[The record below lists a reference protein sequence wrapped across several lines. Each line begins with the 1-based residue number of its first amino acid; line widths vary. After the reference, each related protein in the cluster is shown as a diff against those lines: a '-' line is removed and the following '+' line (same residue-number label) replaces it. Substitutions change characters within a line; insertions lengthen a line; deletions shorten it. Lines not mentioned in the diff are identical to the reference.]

1 MPLEQMAHI
10 LDTDISLQHGCTQV
24 TKRSGNADHETC
36 HDGNPPTRSP
46 HVWLVCAEHHYEGA
60 NHGEQD
66 GPGKSFPRFLRRNT
80 RAQLV
85 LAQPCSSKQAASIAQ
100 CGHEHH
106 HDGVSNGMPIE
117 CQWHD
122 DARRQKRN
130 IQHGEH
136 GNRNMAQTAMG
147 YLSLLMV
154 ERRFESCAGIGM
166 GKFVGNRQ

>member
-1 MPLEQMAHI
+1 MENRMDRQVLP
-10 LDTDISLQHGCTQV
+10 TISSA
-24 TKRSGNADHETC
+24 KYA
-36 HDGNPPTRSP
+36 
-46 HVWLVCAEHHYEGA
+46 
-60 NHGEQD
+60 
-66 GPGKSFPRFLRRNT
+66 
-80 RAQLV
+80 AQLV

-166 GKFVGNRQ
+166 GKFVATASEMRLPNVTLALAAIATITRDASTHTVMATI